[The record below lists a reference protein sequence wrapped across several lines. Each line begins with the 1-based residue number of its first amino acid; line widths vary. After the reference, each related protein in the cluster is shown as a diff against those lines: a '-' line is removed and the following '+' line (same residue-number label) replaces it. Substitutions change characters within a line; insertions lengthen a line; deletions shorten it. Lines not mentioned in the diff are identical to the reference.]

1 MDIPEEELVI
11 PRDMLEKFGCFDDV
25 DVNALMSDRG
35 EEENIEPQTK
45 REKIDRFESVTSCEQ
60 LGILSKGFVLSN
72 TIASTEWN
80 IKNFLAWQEWRN
92 RSVPS
97 DSVPIDILSCTD
109 AVVLTKWLSLYVTE
123 TRRMDGKKFSC
134 TTLNSLLCGIK

>member
-1 MDIPEEELVI
+1 MSASIIEEAEKHVIDWWSIPEEELVI
-11 PRDMLEKFGCFDDV
+11 PRDILEKFGCFDDV

-45 REKIDRFESVTSCEQ
+45 QEKMESVTSCEQ
-60 LGILSKGFVLSN
+60 LGMLSKGFVPSN
-72 TIASTEWN
+72 TKVNTEWS
-80 IKNFLAWQEWRN
+80 ILEWRN

-109 AVVLTKWLSLYVTE
+109 AVVLNKWLSLYVTE

-134 TTLNSLLCGIK
+134 TYT